1 MWFLWFTRP
10 FHADR
15 PHSSDSPFDPLAL
28 FAPTD
33 QTLPTI
39 PLTHSP
45 YLTRQAT
52 PTDSPSP
59 FLPSAIVKINTKS
72 PQNTVSTLL
81 RHLQAVIFAPFRHQF
96 LVISTFHDAAFVNIQ
111 NFVRIFNRRKT
122 MRDNKRSSSFQKAV

>member
-1 MWFLWFTRP
+1 MCGFFG
-10 FHADR
+10 
-15 PHSSDSPFDPLAL
+15 SLAL
-28 FAPTD
+28 FTPTD
-33 QTLPTI
+33 HTLATV

-45 YLTRQAT
+45 FSHRQTT
-52 PTDSPSP
+52 PADSPSH

-96 LVISTFHDAAFVNIQ
+96 LVISTFHDAAFVDVQ

-122 MRDNKRSSSFQKAV
+122 MRDNKRSSSFQEAV